1 MSSEVMQ
8 AFLDSL
14 TDDQKAKLNQLNELS
29 KPIINKEEAVSSSKP
44 RVQVN
49 EDFTVVR
56 GENYSDK
63 RKTQVKAKNN
73 QWSDT
78 GEDRDPNFD
87 AAKFERMGKAIRNR
101 ERTKKQSVDCH
112 VCGRS
117 IELNSNL
124 VYGEFIRCNRCTGK

>member
-14 TDDQKAKLNQLNELS
+14 TDDQKAKLINELS
-29 KPIINKEEAVSSSKP
+29 KSIPIINKEEVVSSSKP

-63 RKTQVKAKNN
+63 RKTQVKAKKN
-73 QWSDT
+73 QWSDI

-87 AAKFERMGKAIRNR
+87 AEKFERMGKAIRNR